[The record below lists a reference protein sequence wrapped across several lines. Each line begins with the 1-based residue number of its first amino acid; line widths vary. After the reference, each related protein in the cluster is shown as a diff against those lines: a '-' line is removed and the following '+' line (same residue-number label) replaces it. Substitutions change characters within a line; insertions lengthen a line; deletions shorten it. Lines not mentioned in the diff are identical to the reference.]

1 MATPSASDLYRSILE
16 YALGNGETFS
26 NKQLVGFLKDKL
38 SIDDS
43 VLNARTESGRN
54 RFMNRLGFATN
65 DLKKAG
71 LLDSPQG
78 GRFRITQSGSEFI
91 KTHQGSIGRG
101 LLNGL
106 ARDRKQRQDIEDNNV
121 EATVPTVHLDPVD
134 GQDGIQHPEPP
145 TPSLDPNG
153 DEGVDESDATPDEVI
168 ADAYQQLQD
177 KLADDMLD
185 ALKGVDPYQFERIV
199 LALLEKM
206 GYGEVE
212 RDKWG
217 GRGGD
222 GGIDGVIN
230 QDPLGLEQVYVQA
243 KHWQGNVG
251 TGPIFSFSGS
261 LDSKGASKGVFIT
274 TSRFSSTARQTANSG
289 SKFIRLIDGQEL
301 ARLMVEHGVGVVTE
315 NTYEVKK
322 LDENY
327 FSDSD
332 DI

>member
-1 MATPSASDLYRSILE
+1 MAKPNGSDLYRSILE
-16 YALGNGETFS
+16 YALENGATFS
-26 NKQLVGFLKDKL
+26 NRQLVSFLKVNL

-43 VLNARTESGRN
+43 VLKERTKSGRN

-78 GRFRITQSGSEFI
+78 GRFMITQGGSEFI

-101 LLNGL
+101 LLNSL
-106 ARDRKQRQDIEDNNV
+106 ARERKQQEDIEDNNV
-121 EATVPTVHLDPVD
+121 ETAAPTVHLDPID
-134 GQDGIQHPEPP
+134 GQESIQHPEPP

-153 DEGVDESDATPDEVI
+153 DEGVDESDATPDEII
-168 ADAYQQLQD
+168 ADAYQQLRD
-177 KLADDMLD
+177 KLTDDMLD
-185 ALKGVDPYQFERIV
+185 ALKGVDPYRFEQIV

-217 GRGGD
+217 GPGGD

-243 KHWQGNVG
+243 KRWQGNVG
-251 TGPIFSFSGS
+251 TGLIFSFSGS

-274 TSRFSSTARQTANSG
+274 TSRFSSRARQTANSG
-289 SKFIRLIDGQEL
+289 SKLIRLIDGQEL
-301 ARLMVEHGVGVVTE
+301 ARLMVEYGVGVVTE
-315 NTYEVKK
+315 NTYEVNK